1 MNLTP
6 VKRNA
11 PRRFFIIL
19 TPPAAS
25 AGKNL
30 TIGAPAVSACE
41 SSLAVAIPGQNG
53 KSAAF
58 AAAMMTGSN
67 PGATPNTAPASFAA
81 RSCSTVR
88 IVPAPTI
95 ASGTSRLIAAIAPAA
110 ALVRKVTSRTGR
122 PPFTSG
128 RPPFT
133 SAFASGTACS
143 SFSITITGIIP
154 ADLSVSIIFIFI
166 RYCRLPF
173 SWRYELELEN

>member
-1 MNLTP
+1 MNFTP

-11 PRRFFIIL
+11 PRRFLIIL

-53 KSAAF
+53 KSAVF

-122 PPFTSG
+122 PPFTS
-128 RPPFT
+128 
-133 SAFASGTACS
+133 AFASGTACS

-154 ADLSVSIIFIFI
+154 ADLSVSTMFMGKVEK
-166 RYCRLPF
+166 LKG
-173 SWRYELELEN
+173 